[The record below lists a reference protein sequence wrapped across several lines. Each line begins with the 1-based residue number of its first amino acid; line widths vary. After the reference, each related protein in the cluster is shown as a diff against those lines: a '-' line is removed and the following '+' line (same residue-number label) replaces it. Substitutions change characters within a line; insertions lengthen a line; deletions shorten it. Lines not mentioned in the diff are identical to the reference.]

1 MDHWNGSVGSS
12 RAPVPDHGWVGCG
25 HGSHGS
31 IVEAKR
37 GREVSS
43 CLDPV
48 ATLSSSLYTFVLGNK
63 ASYSWWSFWGV
74 RGGRLLSGCL
84 SEGFSYPAISQLSL
98 LAQRQPDG
106 SSSNRK
112 GKWKE
117 RLLICSR
124 VDRCWLRL
132 LSKCVLGKIL
142 AFTLHSSGDARE
154 KATGTEFT
162 GTIAIFIIPF
172 LKIVSKTGNK
182 RDRNPEITSFRKSRG
197 LGFRVD
203 ANFVVNLLTHF

>member
-1 MDHWNGSVGSS
+1 M
-12 RAPVPDHGWVGCG
+12 
-25 HGSHGS
+25 
-31 IVEAKR
+31 
-37 GREVSS
+37 
-43 CLDPV
+43 
-48 ATLSSSLYTFVLGNK
+48 
-63 ASYSWWSFWGV
+63 
-74 RGGRLLSGCL
+74 
-84 SEGFSYPAISQLSL
+84 
-98 LAQRQPDG
+98 
-106 SSSNRK
+106 
-112 GKWKE
+112 
-117 RLLICSR
+117 
-124 VDRCWLRL
+124 
-132 LSKCVLGKIL
+132 LGKIL